1 MRTFGLLLSVLAA
14 AACAHMPATP
24 QVAQTDWDRTLDY
37 ARRNVTAGNY
47 FAADKLLDEYVRV
60 HPDTREAKEAAFWK
74 AAYMVDPANPLGSL
88 AGGIS
93 ALDSYLTSTDSSGW
107 YYDQALVLR
116 RTAAAAEGVS
126 AIASTAPASTAAGS
140 TAPLEVIKDTVV
152 VASKSRDEE
161 IASLKDQLAKS
172 KDDLAKANA
181 ELDRIKKR
189 LANPSN

>member
-1 MRTFGLLLSVLAA
+1 MRTFGLILSALAL
-14 AACAHMPATP
+14 AACAHMPIAAP
-24 QVAQTDWDRTLDY
+24 AAQSDWDRTLEN
-37 ARRNVTAGNY
+37 ARRNVAAGNY
-47 FAADKLLDEYVRV
+47 FAADKLLDEYVRL
-60 HPDTREAKEAAFWK
+60 HPATREAKEASFWK
-74 AAYMVDPANPLGSL
+74 AAYLVDPANPSGSL
-88 AGGIS
+88 TGGIS
-93 ALDSYLTSTDSSGW
+93 ALDGYLASTDSTGW

-126 AIASTAPASTAAGS
+126 AMASQSSVSIATTPG
-140 TAPLEVIKDTVV
+140 VVKDTVV
-152 VASKSRDEE
+152 VVSKSRDEE

>member
-1 MRTFGLLLSVLAA
+1 MRTFGLVLSAVAVAVCAHVPMASAA
-14 AACAHMPATP
+14 A
-24 QVAQTDWDRTLDY
+24 QNDWDRTLEN

-60 HPDTREAKEAAFWK
+60 HPDTREAREAAFWK
-74 AAYMVDPANPLGSL
+74 AAYLVDPANPHGSL
-88 AGGIS
+88 TMGIS
-93 ALDSYLTSTDSSGW
+93 ALDSYLASTDSTGS
-107 YYDQALVLR
+107 YYAQALVLR
-116 RTAAAAEGVS
+116 RTAAAAEGLR
-126 AIASTAPASTAAGS
+126 AMASTASAASAA
-140 TAPLEVIKDTVV
+140 PPEVVKDTVV
-152 VASKSRDEE
+152 VGSKSRDEE

>member
-1 MRTFGLLLSVLAA
+1 MRTFGLVLSALAL
-14 AACAHMPATP
+14 AACAHMPIAAP
-24 QVAQTDWDRTLDY
+24 AGQSDWDHTLEK
-37 ARRNVTAGNY
+37 ARRNVAAGNY

-60 HPDTREAKEAAFWK
+60 HPDTREAREAAFWK
-74 AAYMVDPANPLGSL
+74 AAYMVDPANPSGSL
-88 AGGIS
+88 SGGIS
-93 ALDSYLTSTDSSGW
+93 ALDGYLASTDSTGW
-107 YYDQALVLR
+107 YYAQALVLR

-126 AIASTAPASTAAGS
+126 VMASTASTASA
-140 TAPLEVIKDTVV
+140 TPTEAVKDTVV
-152 VASKSRDEE
+152 VVSKSRDEE

>member
-1 MRTFGLLLSVLAA
+1 MRTFGLVLSALAV
-14 AACAHMPATP
+14 AACASIP
-24 QVAQTDWDRTLDY
+24 VAAPVSKSDWDHTLEK
-37 ARRNVTAGNY
+37 ARRNVAAGNY

-60 HPDTREAKEAAFWK
+60 HPETREAKEAAFWK
-74 AAYMVDPANPLGSL
+74 AAYLVDPANPSGSL

-93 ALDSYLTSTDSSGW
+93 ALDGYIASTDSTGW
-107 YYDQALVLR
+107 YYAQALVLR
-116 RTAAAAEGVS
+116 RTAAAAEGLT
-126 AIASTAPASTAAGS
+126 AMASQASVGT
-140 TAPLEVIKDTVV
+140 TPTEVVKDTVV

-161 IASLKDQLAKS
+161 IAALKDQLAKS

>member
-1 MRTFGLLLSVLAA
+1 MRTFGLVLSALAL
-14 AACAHMPATP
+14 AACAHMPIAAP
-24 QVAQTDWDRTLDY
+24 AAQTTWGRTLEN

-47 FAADKLLDEYVRV
+47 FAADKLLDEFIRV
-60 HPDTREAKEAAFWK
+60 HPDTREAKDAAFWK

-93 ALDSYLTSTDSSGW
+93 ALDGYLASTDSSGW

-126 AIASTAPASTAAGS
+126 AMASVSTTAP
-140 TAPLEVIKDTVV
+140 PEVVKDTVV
-152 VASKSRDEE
+152 VVSKSRDEE
-161 IASLKDQLAKS
+161 IASLKEQLAKS

>member
-1 MRTFGLLLSVLAA
+1 MRTFGLVLSAIAL
-14 AACAHMPATP
+14 AACAHLPVAATATP
-24 QVAQTDWDRTLDY
+24 TDWDHTLEK
-37 ARRNVTAGNY
+37 ARRNVAAGNY

-88 AGGIS
+88 PGGIS
-93 ALDSYLTSTDSSGW
+93 ALDGYLASTDSTGW
-107 YYDQALVLR
+107 YYAQALVLR
-116 RTAAAAEGVS
+116 RTAAAAEGVN
-126 AIASTAPASTAAGS
+126 AMASTSSAGS
-140 TAPLEVIKDTVV
+140 TAPPDVVKDTVV
-152 VASKSRDEE
+152 VVSKSRDEE